1 MQADFSSLKTSQVR
15 WKQSVTKPV
24 AAVKTGIAVA
34 GTVLV
39 DKINEIA
46 AYPNCGEL
54 TKITGLDKSVGGCVP
69 NVGIDLKKID
79 PDLPVYAVGKIGADD
94 DGEYV
99 KNVLAKN
106 DLDISG
112 IKVTADG
119 RTSFTEVMSVKG
131 GQRTFFTYA
140 GADGDLCVNDISFD
154 NIKPRM
160 LHLGYFLL
168 LNKVDAGEGLEILK
182 KATEQG
188 IETSIDLV
196 SENSDRYSLV
206 LPCLPYT
213 DYLIINEV
221 EAGKLSGIEPQPE
234 KLKEMALKLKN
245 LGVRKKVIIHMRD
258 CALCCSESGITVT
271 GSVDIPR
278 EQIKGTTGAGDA
290 FCAGALYAIYK
301 NKADDEILDFAS
313 SAAVMALTS
322 ADATS
327 GLCTQQEIIKY
338 CQQFRRMET
347 CL

>member
-1 MQADFSSLKTSQVR
+1 MGAL
-15 WKQSVTKPV
+15 
-24 AAVKTGIAVA
+24 KTGIAVA

-54 TKITGLDKSVGGCVP
+54 TKIIGLDKSVGGCVP

-79 PDLPVYAVGKIGADD
+79 PELSVYAVGKTGTDD

-99 KNVLAKN
+99 RRVLKDN
-106 DLDISG
+106 GLDISG
-112 IKVTADG
+112 IKAAEND
-119 RTSFTEVMSVKG
+119 RTSFTEVMSVRG

-140 GADGDLCVNDISFD
+140 GADGGFTADDISFD
-154 NIKPRM
+154 SITPRM

-168 LNKVDAGEGLEILK
+168 LKKVDEGEGVRILK
-182 KATEQG
+182 KAIDCG

-196 SENSDRYSLV
+196 SENSDRYLLV
-206 LPCLPYT
+206 LPALEYT
-213 DYLIINEV
+213 DYLIINET
-221 EAGKLSGIEPQPE
+221 EAGKLAGIEPKTE
-234 KLKEMALKLKN
+234 NLKAIALKLKGM
-245 LGVRKKVIIHMRD
+245 GVRKKVIIHMRD
-258 CALCCSESGITVT
+258 CALCCSDAGITVT

-301 NKADDEILDFAS
+301 NKDDDEILDFAS
-313 SAAVMALTS
+313 SAAIMALTS
-322 ADATS
+322 ADATG
-327 GLCTQQEIIKY
+327 GLCKEEEIIKF